1 MMDYQIKRSSRSLSL
16 RISINA
22 KAKLI
27 VSAPKFMPE
36 FMIRKFVEAQKTWI
50 EANLAKVQKN
60 QITVKA
66 DELYIFDKKY
76 QIVINDQAD
85 KMGIFVRGE
94 KLLVNNLGKKSAS
107 KIKQQIENFLKKT
120 AAKYIAARTSILAK
134 KMDIAY
140 QRISLRQQSS
150 RWGSCSSRGNLN
162 FNWRLVHYPSAIID
176 YVIIHELAHRLE
188 MNHSKKFWAIVKKFD
203 SEYLIH
209 KGQLRK
215 KRYNN

>member
-1 MMDYQIKRSSRSLSL
+1 MDYQIKRSSRSLSL
-16 RISINA
+16 RISINT
-22 KAKLI
+22 KAEVA

-50 EANLAKVQKN
+50 EGNLVKVKKD
-60 QITVKA
+60 QISVKT

-76 QIVINDQAD
+76 QIAINNQTE
-85 KMGIFVRGE
+85 KMGIFVKGE
-94 KLLVNNLGKKSAS
+94 KIFVNNLSKKSSA
-107 KIKQQIENFLKKT
+107 KIKQQIEDFLKKT
-120 AAKYIAARTSILAK
+120 AAKYIATRTQILAK
-134 KMDIAY
+134 KMGISY

-150 RWGSCSSRGNLN
+150 RWGSCSSHGNLN
-162 FNWRLVHYPSAIID
+162 FNWRLVHYPPAIID

-188 MNHSKKFWAIVKKFD
+188 MNHSKKFWEIVKKHD

-215 KRYNN
+215 KRYN

>member
-27 VSAPKFMPE
+27 VSAPKLMPE

-107 KIKQQIENFLKKT
+107 KIKQQIGIFSKKT
-120 AAKYIAARTSILAK
+120 ASKYIATRTSILAK
-134 KMDIAY
+134 KMDISY

-150 RWGSCSSRGNLN
+150 RWGVQS
-162 FNWRLVHYPSAIID
+162 HMAILTSIGAR
-176 YVIIHELAHRLE
+176 YIIRQQLSIMGLF
-188 MNHSKKFWAIVKKFD
+188 MN
-203 SEYLIH
+203 
-209 KGQLRK
+209 
-215 KRYNN
+215 

>member
-1 MMDYQIKRSSRSLSL
+1 MDYQIKRSSRSLSL

-22 KAKLI
+22 KAEII

-36 FMIRKFVEAQKTWI
+36 FMIRKFVENQKTWI
-50 EANLAKVQKN
+50 EANLTKVKKN
-60 QITVKA
+60 QIPVKN

-76 QIVINDQAD
+76 QVIINDQAD

-94 KLLVNNLGKKSAS
+94 KIFVNNLSKKTPT
-107 KIKQQIENFLKKT
+107 KIAQQIEEFLKKT
-120 AAKYIAARTSILAK
+120 ASKYIATRTQILAK
-134 KMDIAY
+134 QMNINY

-162 FNWRLVHYPSAIID
+162 FNWRLVHYSPAIID

-188 MNHSKKFWAIVKKFD
+188 MNHSKKFWAIVKKHD

-215 KRYNN
+215 KRYN